1 METIMLVIVT
11 GALCCWSFMFGA
23 KVGQAASK
31 GEEIK
36 LPNPIEAAYKFL
48 GSAQYAWVIAYF
60 NNIEDGFSVYAGQ
73 KIRIPKT
80 ITQLFEKGE
89 CLASV
94 SPLTLNLGTE

>member
-36 LPNPIEAAYKFL
+36 LPNPIEAAKQHREKKE
-48 GSAQYAWVIAYF
+48 AQKEAEREQNRIDSIMR
-60 NNIEDGFSVYAGQ
+60 NIDNYDGTGYGQEDV
-73 KIRIPKT
+73 
-80 ITQLFEKGE
+80 
-89 CLASV
+89 
-94 SPLTLNLGTE
+94 